1 MELRKEVPKSNIK
14 RKQKIIDMVE
24 VPDEDVRKLAYL
36 VYDVFTCRKK
46 NVVPSFYFIVE
57 YSKGQAF
64 KTYLAKDD
72 LEIDTKKSTRD
83 TEIVQTRK
91 VGDSSFMT
99 QLDTPSGGA
108 GTRRPTVN
116 LSRQTYSPSP
126 FHKMKEF
133 EEVPMQDASSI
144 LYDDDGNPRHRLS
157 STGTLG
163 YSNGDYSWREH
174 SELSSTHQIEVKPR
188 PKSIQNLMRD
198 YHIQLA
204 RNEKE
209 AVPKLNY
216 DDIYFEYL
224 DLKVGDIVINWSY
237 YKWISYLTLAHPVD
251 PSRVTPILYLLTI
264 TVLIELAISVFSG
277 LIMFTGAVE
286 MVSCR
291 YFIMFENLFPMP
303 FIYPMSTLLG
313 F

>member
-1 MELRKEVPKSNIK
+1 MELVKEVPNSNIK

-24 VPDEDVRKLAYL
+24 VPDVDVRKLAYL

-46 NVVPSFYFIVE
+46 NVVSSFYFIVE
-57 YSKGQAF
+57 YSKGHAF

-72 LEIDTKKSTRD
+72 QEIDTKKSTGE

-91 VGDSSFMT
+91 VGDSSFT
-99 QLDTPSGGA
+99 TPLDTPSGGA
-108 GTRRPTVN
+108 GTRRPTMN
-116 LSRQTYSPSP
+116 LLSQTYSPSLL
-126 FHKMKEF
+126 HKMKEI
-133 EEVPMQDASSI
+133 EVVPMQDDYSK
-144 LYDDDGNPRHRLS
+144 LDDDGSPRHRLS
-157 STGTLG
+157 STGLLG
-163 YSNGDYSWREH
+163 YWKGDYNRHEH
-174 SELSSTHQIEVKPR
+174 SEHSSTHQIEVKLP
-188 PKSIQNLMRD
+188 PKSMQNLMRD
-198 YHIQLA
+198 YKIQLA
-204 RNEKE
+204 NNENE
-209 AVPKLNY
+209 AVPMLNY

-224 DLKVGDIVINWSY
+224 DLKAGDIVINWSY

-264 TVLIELAISVFSG
+264 TVLIELAMSIFSG
-277 LIMFTGAVE
+277 LIMFSGDID
-286 MVSCR
+286 MVGCG

>member
-1 MELRKEVPKSNIK
+1 MELRKEVPNSNIK

-24 VPDEDVRKLAYL
+24 VPDVDVRKLAYL

-72 LEIDTKKSTRD
+72 QEFDTKKSTRE
-83 TEIVQTRK
+83 TEIMQTRK
-91 VGDSSFMT
+91 VGDSSFLT
-99 QLDTPSGGA
+99 PPDTPSGGA
-108 GTRRPTVN
+108 GTRRPTMN
-116 LSRQTYSPSP
+116 LSRQTYLPSQI
-126 FHKMKEF
+126 HKMKET
-133 EEVPMQDASSI
+133 EEVPMQDDSSI
-144 LYDDDGNPRHRLS
+144 LDDDEWNLRDRLS
-157 STGTLG
+157 CTWTLEN
-163 YSNGDYSWREH
+163 SNGDLNCHEH
-174 SELSSTHQIEVKPR
+174 SELSSTHQTEVKLP

-198 YHIQLA
+198 YKIQLA
-204 RNEKE
+204 NNENE

-224 DLKVGDIVINWSY
+224 DLKVRDIVINWSY

-277 LIMFTGAVE
+277 LIMFTGAID
-286 MVSCR
+286 MVDCR

-303 FIYPMSTLLG
+303 LIYPMSTLLG

>member
-1 MELRKEVPKSNIK
+1 MELVKEVPNSNIK

-24 VPDEDVRKLAYL
+24 VPDVDVRKLAYL

-72 LEIDTKKSTRD
+72 QEIDTKKSKRE
-83 TEIVQTRK
+83 TEVVQTRK
-91 VGDSSFMT
+91 VGDPSSMT
-99 QLDTPSGGA
+99 RLDTPSGSS
-108 GTRRPTVN
+108 GTRRSTMN
-116 LSRQTYSPSP
+116 LSRQTYFASP

-144 LYDDDGNPRHRLS
+144 RYDDDGNLRDRLS
-157 STGTLG
+157 PTGTLG
-163 YSNGDYSWREH
+163 YSNGDYFWNEY
-174 SELSSTHQIEVKPR
+174 SELSSTHQIEVKLT

-198 YHIQLA
+198 YKIQLA
-204 RNEKE
+204 NNEYE

-216 DDIYFEYL
+216 DDIYFQYL
-224 DLKVGDIVINWSY
+224 EPKVGDIVINWSY
-237 YKWISYLTLAHPVD
+237 YKWISYLTLAHPID

-264 TVLIELAISVFSG
+264 TVLIELAMSVFSG
-277 LIMFTGAVE
+277 LIMFTGAIE

-291 YFIMFENLFPMP
+291 YFIMFEHLFPMP

>member
-1 MELRKEVPKSNIK
+1 MELRKEVPNSNIK
-14 RKQKIIDMVE
+14 RKKKIIDMVE

-72 LEIDTKKSTRD
+72 QEMGAKKSTRE
-83 TEIVQTRK
+83 TEIVHTRK

-144 LYDDDGNPRHRLS
+144 RYDDDGNLRDRLS
-157 STGTLG
+157 PTGTLG
-163 YSNGDYSWREH
+163 YSNGDYFWNEY
-174 SELSSTHQIEVKPR
+174 SELSSTHKTEVKP
-188 PKSIQNLMRD
+188 PQKSIKNLMRD

-204 RNEKE
+204 NNEKE

-216 DDIYFEYL
+216 DEIYFEYL

-251 PSRVTPILYLLTI
+251 PSKITVILYLLTI
-264 TVLIELAISVFSG
+264 TVLIELVMSVFTG
-277 LIMFTGAVE
+277 LVIFTATIE
-286 MVSCR
+286 MVGCR
-291 YFIMFENLFPMP
+291 YFIMFESLFPMP